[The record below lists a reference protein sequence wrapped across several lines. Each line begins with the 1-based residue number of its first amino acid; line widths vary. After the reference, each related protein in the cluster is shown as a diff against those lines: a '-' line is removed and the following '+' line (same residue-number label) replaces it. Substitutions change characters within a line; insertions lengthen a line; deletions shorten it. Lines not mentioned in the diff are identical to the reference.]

1 MAKFEQTGVFKFTV
15 KGSSFKYS
23 KNGCPTVVLNLQH
36 ESGDGLFAYLY
47 QFRKDAEVY
56 NDDTKLSGYDQAQDA
71 LGWDGTEYDSFGTKR
86 YDGME
91 VMAEVSENEY
101 NGKINCKVT
110 DIWNVTGNAP
120 VRGLDPIDPNA
131 VKQANA
137 KLAFKKAV
145 VQPVAAV
152 AKRGRPAG
160 NKNVQ
165 ENPASSELRTRAELV
180 ETTTAPKRT
189 HKIVRKEDNTVVT
202 TPTAELSKTTAW
214 IEVSDPDTNGN
225 KTESQVEDAWN
236 QALDEVLGEKD
247 EDTLGGLGW
256 LPVKEKT
263 LAILLKVQ

>member
-23 KNGCPTVVLNLQH
+23 KGGCPTVVLHLQH

-56 NDDTKLSGYDQAQDA
+56 NDDTKLSGYEQVQDA

-101 NGKINCKVT
+101 DGKISCKVT

-152 AKRGRPAG
+152 AKRGRPSG

-165 ENPASSELRTRAELV
+165 ENPVSSDSSDVSESAV
-180 ETTTAPKRT
+180 ATAPKRT
-189 HKIVRKEDNTVVT
+189 HKIVRKEDTTVVT
-202 TPTAELSKTTAW
+202 TPTIELSKTAAW
-214 IEVSDPDTNGN
+214 IDVSDPDTNGN

-263 LAILLKVQ
+263 LAILLKV